1 MFCPRCGVRN
11 VEDAKYC
18 RACGADISL
27 VPQALT
33 RSLPDAASDVENFKE
48 AVEARRKRKKK
59 EKEKE
64 PPTLDKGL
72 AKCMEGVAFLLIVL
86 IGFFYFWGGIMLW
99 IWFIIPALSNFG
111 EGVGQIIRSRREHD
125 ALPPPQTPYR
135 ADELP
140 PPHAPAAGLLAPRE
154 TAEIPA
160 PPVSVT
166 EGTTRHLDAAG
177 PAKH

>member
-1 MFCPRCGVRN
+1 LFCPRCGVRN

-18 RACGADISL
+18 RACGADISF

-33 RSLPDAASDVENFKE
+33 RSLPETALDVKKIGEE
-48 AVEARRKRKKK
+48 LDEARKKLKKK
-59 EKEKE
+59 TKE

-86 IGFFYFWGGIMLW
+86 AGFFYFWGGIMLW

-125 ALPPPQTPYR
+125 AFPTHTSYS

-140 PPHAPAAGLLAPRE
+140 PPHAHAAGALPQRE
-154 TAEIPA
+154 TSEIAA
-160 PPVSVT
+160 PPLSVT

-177 PAKH
+177 GPAKH